1 MSLLPLVPGA
11 AAAVAV
17 LAVAWTL
24 RPLGRSGAA
33 VPVLPRPSNPPA
45 RRLLTA
51 LLAAVVALPV
61 VPVLAPVAGLAV
73 WVGSIVR
80 LRRRRARDHRL
91 VLREL
96 PEAIDL
102 LSLAVAAGANV
113 PAAVHEAADRVEGRL
128 GLALRDVRRQI
139 ELGRRCAD
147 VLEELPRLVGDDI
160 RPLVA
165 VLTSS
170 ERYGT
175 PLQASLDR
183 LTAELRAER
192 RRRSEAAARRVPVRL
207 LFPLVCCI
215 LPAFALLTV
224 VPLLAG
230 SLGALRP

>member
-1 MSLLPLVPGA
+1 MSVLPLVPGA

-24 RPLGRSGAA
+24 RPLGRSGVP

-73 WVGSIVR
+73 WVGSVVR

-147 VLEELPRLVGDDI
+147 VLEELPRLVGEDI

-183 LTAELRAER
+183 LTAELRSER